1 MIQPIFHDLLLDAS
15 ASSAHRSLD
24 PDSAN
29 YQSLGKDGGSSQEV
43 ILTEEDLKRIYL
55 LVQASNV
62 SNKAVG
68 VMTCQM
74 HEGIPTSLSVL
85 PPPSRYVKG
94 QETQQYETMRRL
106 KSERTEQRT
115 IQRELST

>member
-1 MIQPIFHDLLLDAS
+1 MIKPIFHDLLLDAS

-29 YQSLGKDGGSSQEV
+29 YQSLGKEAGSSQEV

-62 SNKAVG
+62 SKKQVG
-68 VMTCQM
+68 VKLAD
-74 HEGIPTSLSVL
+74 GIFSSTSVL
-85 PPPSRYVKG
+85 PPPSRYVRG
-94 QETQQYETMRRL
+94 RENLQYESMRKL
-106 KSERTEQRT
+106 KSARTVQRT
-115 IQRELST
+115 IQGELST

>member
-29 YQSLGKDGGSSQEV
+29 YRSLGKEAGSSQEV
-43 ILTEEDLKRIYL
+43 MTEEDLKRIYL

-62 SNKAVG
+62 SKKPVG
-68 VMTCQM
+68 VKLAD
-74 HEGIPTSLSVL
+74 GIFSSTSVL
-85 PPPSRYVKG
+85 PPPSRYVRG
-94 QETQQYETMRRL
+94 RENLQYESMRKL
-106 KSERTEQRT
+106 KSARTVQRT
-115 IQRELST
+115 IQGER

>member
-1 MIQPIFHDLLLDAS
+1 MIKPIFHDLLLDAS

-29 YQSLGKDGGSSQEV
+29 YQSLGKEAGSSQEV

-62 SNKAVG
+62 SKKPCLRGPCPLPPTA
-68 VMTCQM
+68 VMTRGC
-74 HEGIPTSLSVL
+74 GWSADNSTTTA
-85 PPPSRYVKG
+85 K
-94 QETQQYETMRRL
+94 
-106 KSERTEQRT
+106 RT
-115 IQRELST
+115 